1 MDNPYLLN
9 QLARIG
15 GMPNKPVSSDA
26 FNNYVQ
32 LGLNVP
38 QPNQGLLNNMNNAIG
53 TIDQENIDKEKL
65 AEKERNRN
73 YNRALL
79 LGVLGDAVSGRSTV
93 ERASLLN
100 RNFQADKE
108 KRIAEANQQNLTS
121 NALTIA
127 KANGATDAQLAI
139 IAKNPTIAMS
149 LVQSS
154 LNKPQRR
161 IIKGADGRNYYEDT
175 REMVLPEVPDKPKE
189 ITKNSFV
196 VDILTKIQADPTY
209 GSVDNPFTES
219 DQRILD
225 TISNTDP
232 FDIYKREI
240 NQKINSRD
248 PKTEIVTE
256 PVTVTTQEQFDKLPK
271 GTRYIYK
278 GNESIKGQ

>member
-127 KANGATDAQLAI
+127 KANGA
-139 IAKNPTIAMS
+139 
-149 LVQSS
+149 
-154 LNKPQRR
+154 
-161 IIKGADGRNYYEDT
+161 
-175 REMVLPEVPDKPKE
+175 
-189 ITKNSFV
+189 
-196 VDILTKIQADPTY
+196 
-209 GSVDNPFTES
+209 
-219 DQRILD
+219 
-225 TISNTDP
+225 
-232 FDIYKREI
+232 
-240 NQKINSRD
+240 
-248 PKTEIVTE
+248 
-256 PVTVTTQEQFDKLPK
+256 
-271 GTRYIYK
+271 
-278 GNESIKGQ
+278 